1 MKNTQAV
8 ALQEA
13 TSDKDA
19 EEVRIRQT
27 EVLEREKDV
36 VLAQL
41 ESLEKRE
48 SLELTSP
55 IDGVIETLFRST
67 IP

>member
-48 SLELTSP
+48 SL
-55 IDGVIETLFRST
+55 
-67 IP
+67 